1 MKQQGYSQT
10 HLIFSISVDL
20 EKLNTSRGQ
29 LPQTVALNDN
39 DFLLVYSQ
47 GFSKN
52 LTMELCL
59 TIGMYVLQKRKEML
73 KSISIFPTQIGLL
86 IAYQKQ
92 IKIYAYDLKMR
103 LLKVVYALSTKE
115 NCIALNSMCKSTN
128 TFFGLTSSLLQ
139 LGTGFRSI
147 RIKTGNCTYN
157 CIIAL

>member
-1 MKQQGYSQT
+1 
-10 HLIFSISVDL
+10 
-20 EKLNTSRGQ
+20 
-29 LPQTVALNDN
+29 
-39 DFLLVYSQ
+39 
-47 GFSKN
+47 
-52 LTMELCL
+52 MELCL

-73 KSISIFPTQIGLL
+73 KNISIFPTQIGLL
-86 IAYQKQ
+86 ITYQKQ